1 MNEPI
6 GLTPAEV
13 WQLILV
19 ICGAIITVSGA
30 ISVIINL
37 ANKAKEPNKMQD
49 QRIKALEEKVDEITG
64 RLKEGDKHFDSDSER
79 MDALERSMK
88 ETNQVIIESLQ
99 ALTAHAI
106 DGNNTQE
113 LREAKKRL
121 DDYLIKKVKEEIRHE
136 DEQ

>member
-49 QRIKALEEKVDEITG
+49 QRIAALEEKVSDITD
-64 RLKEGDKHFDSDSER
+64 RLEKGDRHFDSDQER

-88 ETNQVIIESLQ
+88 ETNRVIIESLQ

-106 DGNNTQE
+106 DGNNSQE
-113 LREAKKRL
+113 LKDAKKRL
-121 DDYLIKKVKEEIRHE
+121 DDYLIKKV
-136 DEQ
+136 